1 MSYTK
6 YKVVDRGR
14 VGGLYDI
21 VHIGTDSSGRPLY
34 MSNRM
39 WGAWLAVMDEL
50 GDDLANKIDIT
61 QGAFMKFAGGG
72 AADSAGY
79 HDLSS
84 CIDTRVWD
92 LTGEEQGRVIR
103 CARRVGWAAWLRNI
117 RHGGFTDEHTHW
129 TLLDEMKGV
138 PGGGGETSA
147 SGAQAQWASY
157 RAGNDGLAS
166 NGDDYHWR
174 PVRPLPVFNLEKWKD
189 DTLPSLEEIAN
200 QVWSEEISADADK
213 GPARE
218 KMREAANQAAE
229 ANAKVT
235 ALAKEFD
242 EFRTNIARR
251 DKDAKERD
259 EALKQ
264 QLTNVANALEAKLD
278 SIDDQVS

>member
-34 MSNRM
+34 MSERM
-39 WGAWLAVMDEL
+39 WGAWLATMDEL
-50 GDDLANKIDIT
+50 GDDLANEIDIT

-92 LTGEEQGRVIR
+92 LTGDQIGRVVR
-103 CARRVGWAAWLRNI
+103 TGRRVGWAVWLRNV
-117 RHGGFTDEHTHW
+117 RHGGFTDEHCHW

-138 PGGGGETSA
+138 PGGGGETSGP
-147 SGAQAQWASY
+147 GAQAQWASY

-174 PVRPLPVFNLEKWKD
+174 PLRPLPVFNLEKWRAD
-189 DTLPSLEEIAN
+189 VMPSVEEIAN

-235 ALAKEFD
+235 TLAQEFE
-242 EFRTNIARR
+242 EFRTRELAR
-251 DKDAKERD
+251 DKAAKERD

-264 QLTNVANALEAKLD
+264 QLENLGASIMSKLNDLD
-278 SIDDQVS
+278 SQVS